1 MGYARVSCFSNGG
14 ELDVFNGW
22 RGEAGCARVG
32 WFSMGRGPGVSSGRQ
47 GGLRYA
53 LAEWF
58 SHGRGS
64 NRKKA
69 PLIDNQL
76 LPSAICFCDLDQQI
90 DATLTNRLHVVYIN
104 CDRFICA
111 QALKLV
117 QWVIAPTSI
126 MP

>member
-1 MGYARVSCFSNGG
+1 MVGVHIHTKEKKGFSNDN
-14 ELDVFNGW
+14 EL
-22 RGEAGCARVG
+22 
-32 WFSMGRGPGVSSGRQ
+32 
-47 GGLRYA
+47 
-53 LAEWF
+53 LA
-58 SHGRGS
+58 
-64 NRKKA
+64 
-69 PLIDNQL
+69 
-76 LPSAICFCDLDQQI
+76 SAICSCDLDQQI